1 MEPIRKLS
9 NFNFQSRFTKWH
21 LTHEI
26 FRILPVF
33 SQFLW
38 TLTFI
43 SSGFLEKFS
52 MVLLQ
57 ITNDIYSPW
66 KKKLKNPILFKLFW
80 YKVFVYWR
88 LKLLNFP
95 NVFRLYTLAQIAN
108 CVFDVV
114 VAFITTWAPS
124 RETYARPHASG
135 YFWNRNLFL
144 LESAFCPQEASHSAQ
159 RNRIFLKPLSSVC
172 VYVCVFFFLES
183 NGFANF
189 CRRDSRLFFTD
200 LP

>member
-1 MEPIRKLS
+1 M
-9 NFNFQSRFTKWH
+9 
-21 LTHEI
+21 
-26 FRILPVF
+26 
-33 SQFLW
+33 
-38 TLTFI
+38 I
-43 SSGFLEKFS
+43 SIALE
-52 MVLLQ
+52 
-57 ITNDIYSPW
+57 

-144 LESAFCPQEASHSAQ
+144 FESAFCLQETSESAE
-159 RNRIFLKPLSSVC
+159 RNRIFLKPPSRVC
-172 VYVCVFFFLES
+172 VCVCLVFFFSPTVLRI
-183 NGFANF
+183 FNF
-189 CRRDSRLFFTD
+189 VDEIVIFCLLICRNALSIALYRKRVGPARKFRVILVLD
-200 LP
+200 

>member
-1 MEPIRKLS
+1 M
-9 NFNFQSRFTKWH
+9 
-21 LTHEI
+21 
-26 FRILPVF
+26 
-33 SQFLW
+33 
-38 TLTFI
+38 I
-43 SSGFLEKFS
+43 SIALE
-52 MVLLQ
+52 
-57 ITNDIYSPW
+57 

-135 YFWNRNLFL
+135 YFWNRNLFFARIGL
-144 LESAFCPQEASHSAQ
+144 LST
-159 RNRIFLKPLSSVC
+159 RNQWIRWTEPHLFETALQSVC
-172 VYVCVFFFLES
+172 VCVVFFFSPTVLRI
-183 NGFANF
+183 FNF
-189 CRRDSRLFFTD
+189 VDEIVIFCLLICRNALSIALYRKRVGPARKFRVILVLD
-200 LP
+200 

>member
-1 MEPIRKLS
+1 MQTSFQGVKFQKTLS
-9 NFNFQSRFTKWH
+9 NSKRKRSLYYRVLTFLKNAVQGSFTTESCNRWQRNVPKESLRWSPSGNWVILMFSRGSQND
-21 LTHEI
+21 
-26 FRILPVF
+26 ILHMKF
-33 SQFLW
+33 SEFYLFFPQFLW

-43 SSGFLEKFS
+43 FSGSLEKFS

-114 VAFITTWAPS
+114 VAVVTA
-124 RETYARPHASG
+124 
-135 YFWNRNLFL
+135 
-144 LESAFCPQEASHSAQ
+144 
-159 RNRIFLKPLSSVC
+159 
-172 VYVCVFFFLES
+172 
-183 NGFANF
+183 
-189 CRRDSRLFFTD
+189 
-200 LP
+200 